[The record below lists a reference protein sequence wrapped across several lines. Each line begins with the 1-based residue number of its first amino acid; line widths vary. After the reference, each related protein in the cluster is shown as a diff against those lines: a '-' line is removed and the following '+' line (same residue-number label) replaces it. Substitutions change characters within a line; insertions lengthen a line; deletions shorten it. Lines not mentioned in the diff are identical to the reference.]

1 MKIYEYK
8 KTSSLI
14 KAIANKL
21 VNISH
26 TLEADTINIALS
38 GGSTPKGI
46 FELLST
52 SEYINQVNWDKCHFW
67 WGDERFVSD
76 LSEDSNYGVACRLLF
91 DKLPKKIIN
100 NLHPI
105 KYCRSSK
112 EASLNYRNELEN
124 NIRLEDGM
132 PIFDWVILGMGDDGH
147 TASLFM
153 DDLALGSTQYTEVVN
168 HQLTK
173 QERVTLTLPVINS
186 SKMISIIVS
195 GEAKSNILSQVF
207 SSSPSESRSKYPIE
221 YIEAYNGS
229 LEWCIDS
236 SAASFCDFHQQANYT
251 LYS

>member
-1 MKIYEYK
+1 MKILEYK

-21 VNISH
+21 VDISH
-26 TLEADTINIALS
+26 TLDTDTINIALS
-38 GGSTPKGI
+38 GGSTPKGV

-52 SEYINQVNWDKCHFW
+52 SEYIDKVNWDKCHFW

-76 LSEDSNYGVACRLLF
+76 VSEDSNYGVACRLLF
-91 DKLPKKIIN
+91 NKLPERIIS

-105 KYCRSSK
+105 RYCASSEEARS
-112 EASLNYRNELEN
+112 NYRDELERKIKLKN
-124 NIRLEDGM
+124 GV

-153 DDLALGSTQYTEVVN
+153 GDLALKSTRYTEVV
-168 HQLTK
+168 HHPLTN
-173 QERVTLTLPVINS
+173 QERITLTLPVINS

-195 GEAKSNILSQVF
+195 GEAKSNMLSQVIGLD
-207 SSSPSESRSKYPIE
+207 SSGNGTKYPIE
-221 YIEAYNGS
+221 YIKAYNGT

-236 SAASFCDFHQQANYT
+236 SAASSCDFKRYNYT
-251 LYS
+251 RYS